1 MLRPQPKEFQYNH
14 HPVEGRIH
22 GALSAGKEK
31 YAQPI
36 DTGFWLEASPPAA
49 RTLNTFEN
57 LQTVCF
63 TSQVTDARKCTCC
76 RWYVVAPP
84 MQFFHYFFWIYSL
97 FEVMCW
103 IPEILA
109 VCNLYSAC
117 MYLYPAFRLTG
128 YWDGA
133 VQNFLVEAQSLCG

>member
-49 RTLNTFEN
+49 RTLT
-57 LQTVCF
+57 
-63 TSQVTDARKCTCC
+63 
-76 RWYVVAPP
+76 
-84 MQFFHYFFWIYSL
+84 
-97 FEVMCW
+97 
-103 IPEILA
+103 
-109 VCNLYSAC
+109 
-117 MYLYPAFRLTG
+117 
-128 YWDGA
+128 
-133 VQNFLVEAQSLCG
+133 LVEKRASIRPISTEPNSIRG